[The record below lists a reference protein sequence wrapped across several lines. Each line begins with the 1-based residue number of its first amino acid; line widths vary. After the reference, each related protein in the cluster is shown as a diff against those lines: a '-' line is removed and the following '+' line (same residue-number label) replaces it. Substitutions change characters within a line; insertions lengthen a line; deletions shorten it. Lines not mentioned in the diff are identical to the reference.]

1 MEIKP
6 TEKEFYIFP
15 LLSVVRINN
24 PLTKE
29 ARITFDYDWDDYY
42 QIKIGWLWWNKTF

>member
-1 MEIKP
+1 MEIGP

-15 LLSVVRINN
+15 LLSVVMVHNT
-24 PLTKE
+24 LTKE
-29 ARITFDYDWDDYY
+29 ARVMFDYDWEDYY